1 MMRSKIGD
9 GFGDKAMDIR
19 ERLGY
24 DEDDIGM
31 EMGMWIG
38 MRTWIGIGTG
48 TRAEMASRTKMGMM
62 GRGVRMMGIGMM
74 GISGLWDLDG
84 EDAGMDWEMSYMF

>member
-19 ERLGY
+19 EKLGY

-48 TRAEMASRTKMGMM
+48 TRAEMGSRTKMGMM
-62 GRGVRMMGIGMM
+62 GRGVRMI

-84 EDAGMDWEMSYMF
+84 EDAGLNWEMS